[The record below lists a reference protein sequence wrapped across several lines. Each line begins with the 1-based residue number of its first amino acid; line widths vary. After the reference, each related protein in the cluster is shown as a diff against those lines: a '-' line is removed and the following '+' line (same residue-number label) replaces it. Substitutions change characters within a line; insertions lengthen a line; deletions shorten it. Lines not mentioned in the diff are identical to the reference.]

1 MVTIIKANTSISR
14 TLAYNENKVKI
25 GTAQCIGAENYPL
38 DLDKITDAMKLK
50 RFTKRTSLNENT
62 KYNTIHITLNFAPLE
77 DHSKEKLMAI
87 TTIYMQRIGFGEQ
100 PYLVYE
106 HYDAG
111 HPHLHVITTNIKK
124 DGKRIELYNVAR
136 TKSEPARKE
145 IEKLF
150 DLVKAEAPKKNE
162 EFHLTS
168 LPIKRIHYGKMESKK
183 AITQVLNYIL
193 NQYNYTSFSELNAIL
208 SQYNVIAERCGENSK
223 IFLSGGL
230 IYTILNQDGKPI
242 GIPIKASAI
251 ENKPTLIFLQNQFK
265 INTLKNIEGKKHL
278 KKIIDIASLR
288 SSTLN
293 ELIKRLKKQGI
304 TTVIKNNAQD
314 QIQEIIYIQH
324 TTKVIFNDKD
334 LGNQYTIKAIKEA
347 SELKPRSK
355 EIKNKPFK
363 VTSY

>member
-1 MVTIIKANTSISR
+1 MVTIIKVNTSISR

-38 DLDKITDAMKLK
+38 DLEKITHAMKLK

-62 KYNTIHITLNFAPLE
+62 KHNAIHITLNFAPLE
-77 DHSKEKLMAI
+77 SFSKEKLMSIAN
-87 TTIYMQRIGFGEQ
+87 IYIQRIGLGKQ

-111 HPHLHVITTNIKK
+111 HAHLHIITTNINR
-124 DGKRIELYNVAR
+124 DGKRIELYNVAL

-145 IEKLF
+145 IEELF
-150 DLVKAEAPKKNE
+150 GLIKAKGEQKKE
-162 EFHLTS
+162 GFYFPS
-168 LPIKRIHYGKMESKK
+168 LPVKRIHYGKMESKK

-193 NQYNYTSFSELNAIL
+193 KQYNYTNFSELNAIL
-208 SQYNVIAERCGENSK
+208 SQYNVVAERCGENSK
-223 IFLSGGL
+223 TFLSGGL
-230 IYTILNQDGKPI
+230 IYKILNQDGKPV

-251 ENKPTLIFLQNQFK
+251 ENKPTLIFLQKQFK
-265 INTLKNIEGKKHL
+265 INTIKNIEEKKHL
-278 KKIIDIASLR
+278 KKIIDITSLR
-288 SSTLN
+288 SSSLN

-304 TTVIKNNAQD
+304 NTVLKNNSQD
-314 QIQEIIYIQH
+314 PIQEIIFIQH
-324 TTKVIFNDKD
+324 TTKVIFNHKD
-334 LGNQYTIKAIKEA
+334 LGNQYTIEAIKEA

-363 VTSY
+363 ITNY